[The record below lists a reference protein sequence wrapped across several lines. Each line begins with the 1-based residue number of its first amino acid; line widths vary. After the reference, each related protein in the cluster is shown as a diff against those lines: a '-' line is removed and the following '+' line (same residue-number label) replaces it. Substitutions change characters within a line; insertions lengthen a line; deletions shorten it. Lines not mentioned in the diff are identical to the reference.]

1 MPPVHYQPDGFP
13 PENRLDWRRLIP
25 LIGPTAAAVARYD
38 SLLRTVPNAH
48 ATLAALRVQEAVSSS
63 RIENIFT
70 SVTEVLDTDAGLEPA
85 NPYAH
90 EDANE
95 VLNYLAAE
103 RRAAGMLPETP
114 MSLRVIR
121 EAHGRLLAGD
131 RGRGK
136 SPGEFRRARVW
147 IGGPGSTIETATY
160 VPAPAG
166 QVPDGMSIWERYVNA
181 DSPDRLVQLA
191 VQHAEFEAVHPF
203 LDGNGRIG
211 RMLVPLLMRQYG
223 LIGAP
228 VFCISRQIEPR
239 RIFYYDALLGVSRDD
254 DWTGWCLY
262 LLDAIRAQ
270 AQEGAATIRTI
281 LELRAEAESHVAR
294 RTRPPYVATALDHLF
309 ANPVFRASEFTAAGG
324 IPSRTARRMLTR
336 LRDKGVLEEAVP
348 AKGRR
353 SAVLRFPRLLEAVA
367 K

>member
-1 MPPVHYQPDGFP
+1 MPPVHYQPDRFP
-13 PENRLDWRRLIP
+13 PEDRLDWRRLIP

-38 SLLRTVPNAH
+38 SLLRTVPSAH

-70 SVTEVLDTDAGLEPA
+70 SVAEVLETDAGLEPA
-85 NPYAH
+85 NPYAL
-90 EDANE
+90 EDAGE

-103 RRAAGMLPETP
+103 RRAAEMLPEKP
-114 MSLRVIR
+114 LSLRVIR
-121 EAHGRLLAGD
+121 EAHGRLLAGE

-136 SPGEFRRARVW
+136 SPGEFRRAPVW
-147 IGGPGSTIETATY
+147 IGGPGSTSETATF
-160 VPAPAG
+160 VPAPSE
-166 QVPDGMSIWERYVNA
+166 QVLDGMRAWERYVGA
-181 DSPDRLVQLA
+181 DAPDRLVQVA

-203 LDGNGRIG
+203 LDGNGRLG
-211 RMLVPLLMRQYG
+211 RMLIPLLMRQYG
-223 LIGAP
+223 LIGTP
-228 VFCISRQIEPR
+228 VFCISRQIAPR

-270 AQEGAATIRTI
+270 AREGAATVRTI
-281 LELRAEAESHVAR
+281 RELRVEVESHVGR
-294 RTRPPYVATALDHLF
+294 RTRTRYVAAALDRLF
-309 ANPVFRASEFTAAGG
+309 ARPVFRTSEFAAAGG
-324 IPSRTARRMLTR
+324 IPSRTARRMLSR

-353 SAVLRFPRLLEAVA
+353 SAVLRFPQLIEAVA
-367 K
+367 G

>member
-1 MPPVHYQPDGFP
+1 LPPVHYQPDGFP
-13 PENRLDWRRLIP
+13 PEDRLDWRRLIP

-48 ATLAALRVQEAVSSS
+48 ATLAALRVQEAVASS

-70 SVTEVLDTDAGLEPA
+70 SVTEVLETDAGLEPA
-85 NPYAH
+85 NPYSQ
-90 EDANE
+90 EDAGE

-103 RRAAGMLPETP
+103 RRAAEMLAERPL
-114 MSLRVIR
+114 SLRVIR
-121 EAHGRLLAGD
+121 EAHGRLLAGE

-136 SPGEFRRARVW
+136 APGDFRRAPVW
-147 IGGPGSTIETATY
+147 IGGPGSTLETATY
-160 VPAPAG
+160 VPSPAG
-166 QVPDGMSIWERYVNA
+166 QVPDGMSAWVRYVNA
-181 DSPDRLVQLA
+181 DSPDRLVQIA

-203 LDGNGRIG
+203 LDGNGRLG
-211 RMLVPLLMRQYG
+211 RMLIPLLMRQYG

-228 VFCISRQIEPR
+228 VFCISRQIAPR
-239 RIFYYDALLGVSRDD
+239 RVFYYDALLGVSRDD

-281 LELRAEAESHVAR
+281 LELRTEAASHVAR
-294 RTRPPYVATALDHLF
+294 RTRARYVATALDRLF
-309 ANPVFRASEFTAAGG
+309 ANPVFRASEFAAQGG
-324 IPSRTARRMLTR
+324 IPSRTARRMLSR
-336 LRDKGVLEEAVP
+336 LRDKGVLEEVVP
-348 AKGRR
+348 ATGRR

-367 K
+367 G